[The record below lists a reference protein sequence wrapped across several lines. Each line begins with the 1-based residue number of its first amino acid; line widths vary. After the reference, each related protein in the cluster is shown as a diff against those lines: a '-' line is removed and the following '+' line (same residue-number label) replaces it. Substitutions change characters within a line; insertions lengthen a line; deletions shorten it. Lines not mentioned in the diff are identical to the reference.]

1 MTAPSRSQTAPDLQ
15 SAGDERGAG
24 APRTPDVP
32 RRGCIRARSG
42 SAAGGT
48 RSPEAAGGG
57 PVSADNLEI
66 NRRHPRP
73 GRWEGAAA
81 VALSGKSNPC
91 FLLTLPPC
99 PPPGDAQEAFPCW
112 AMRGAPQTLGDS
124 TSGTAGQ
131 KADCHPLPPPR
142 LALSTLSVA
151 EETNC
156 PNLSLPPLPRRHC
169 QPDPGHVSLL
179 PLTDPNGT
187 RRKPP
192 APLFATMP
200 EISEGK
206 LSLLPSTLPALSLSV
221 CACGR

>member
-1 MTAPSRSQTAPDLQ
+1 MTAPSKSQPAPDLR

-48 RSPEAAGGG
+48 RSPAASGGG
-57 PVSADNLEI
+57 PASADNLEI
-66 NRRHPRP
+66 NRRHPRA

-99 PPPGDAQEAFPCW
+99 PPPGDAQEAFPCR

-131 KADCHPLPPPR
+131 EADSPPSPCPEHSFSRRRSELPE
-142 LALSTLSVA
+142 L
-151 EETNC
+151 E
-156 PNLSLPPLPRRHC
+156 
-169 QPDPGHVSLL
+169 
-179 PLTDPNGT
+179 
-187 RRKPP
+187 PP
-192 APLFATMP
+192 APAQ
-200 EISEGK
+200 E
-206 LSLLPSTLPALSLSV
+206 ALSARSGPRFLIPPD
-221 CACGR
+221 RP